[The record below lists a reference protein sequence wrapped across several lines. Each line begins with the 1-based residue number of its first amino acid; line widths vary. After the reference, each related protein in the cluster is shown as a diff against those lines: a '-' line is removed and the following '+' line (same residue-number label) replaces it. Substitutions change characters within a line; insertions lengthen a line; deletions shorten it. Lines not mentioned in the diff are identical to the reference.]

1 MSLGFQLTDLV
12 AIRFQQICDYVYI
25 HIYIYICVC
34 MYIYIYAYNHL
45 FFLVDFVVG
54 KEYCKV
60 FLNEHFFWSWAQIL
74 ASLNN
79 KVSVR
84 EGPRR
89 AGFDSTVCGCPLR
102 FYVWVILT
110 EDRAPHSN

>member
-1 MSLGFQLTDLV
+1 MCV
-12 AIRFQQICDYVYI
+12 YVYI
-25 HIYIYICVC
+25 YTYIC
-34 MYIYIYAYNHL
+34 IQS
-45 FFLVDFVVG
+45 LVFSCRFCCG
-54 KEYCKV
+54 QGILQGFSKRT
-60 FLNEHFFWSWAQIL
+60 LFWSWAQIL